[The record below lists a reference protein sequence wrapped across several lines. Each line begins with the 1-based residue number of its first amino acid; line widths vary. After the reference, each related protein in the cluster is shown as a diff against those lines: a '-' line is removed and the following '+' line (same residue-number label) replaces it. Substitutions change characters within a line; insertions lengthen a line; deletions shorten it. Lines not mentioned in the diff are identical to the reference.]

1 MGIIECIC
9 KILGLLDLMHM
20 HFGMKR
26 RITAIY
32 DARCKT
38 YTMIYTGVYGA
49 RFSPQRGKRKP
60 LHLDMKR
67 SKTIIKF
74 LIAARKRVVV

>member
-9 KILGLLDLMHM
+9 KILGLLDLM

-60 LHLDMKR
+60 LHA
-67 SKTIIKF
+67 S
-74 LIAARKRVVV
+74 